1 MSNMSK
7 TEKSRK
13 IAIGV
18 GYVSVMLIFAVI
30 CLTIFAVLSFKAAMS
45 TDSFNDRSGEF
56 LKQYY
61 AADAKAKET
70 LSKLNDSM
78 LEARGSMFFEEEF
91 QASASQ
97 LDGVTVKQ
105 SADGFAASYV
115 VPINDRQ
122 ELAVDIIFDND
133 GKYLIEQWQ
142 SRDVYVEESGSHLGV
157 WDGKFD

>member
-1 MSNMSK
+1 MNK
-7 TEKSRK
+7 EEKNRK
-13 IAIGV
+13 IALGV

-78 LEARGSMFFEEEF
+78 SEARGSMFFEEEF
-91 QASASQ
+91 EASAKAI
-97 LDGVTVKQ
+97 DGVSVKQ
-105 SADGFAASYV
+105 SADGFTASYT

-122 ELAVDIIFDND
+122 ELSVGIHFYND
-133 GKYLIEQWQ
+133 GKYRIEQWQ
-142 SRDVYVEESGSHLGV
+142 SRDVGFDDTESHLGV
-157 WDGKFD
+157 WDGSF

>member
-1 MSNMSK
+1 MNREEK
-7 TEKSRK
+7 TRK
-13 IAIGV
+13 IAMGV

-61 AADAKAKET
+61 AADSKAKLT

-78 LEARGSMFFEEEF
+78 QAARSSMFFEEEF
-91 QASASQ
+91 QASASE

-105 SADGFAASYV
+105 TAAGFSASYV

-122 ELAVDIIFDND
+122 LLAVAIHFDNN
-133 GKYLIEQWQ
+133 GKYTIEQWQ
-142 SRDVYVEESGSHLGV
+142 SCEISGETSDSHQNV
-157 WDGKFD
+157 WDGTFD

>member
-1 MSNMSK
+1 MRKNDN
-7 TEKSRK
+7 SRK
-13 IAIGV
+13 IAMGV

-30 CLTIFAVLSFKAAMS
+30 CLTIFAVLSFKAAIS
-45 TDSFNDRSGEF
+45 TDSFNDRSGDF
-56 LKQYY
+56 LRQYY

-91 QASASQ
+91 QESVKE
-97 LDGVTVKQ
+97 LDGVSVKQ
-105 SADGFAASYV
+105 SPDGFAASYV

-122 ELAVDIIFDND
+122 ELAVDILFDND

-157 WDGKFD
+157 WDGNFD